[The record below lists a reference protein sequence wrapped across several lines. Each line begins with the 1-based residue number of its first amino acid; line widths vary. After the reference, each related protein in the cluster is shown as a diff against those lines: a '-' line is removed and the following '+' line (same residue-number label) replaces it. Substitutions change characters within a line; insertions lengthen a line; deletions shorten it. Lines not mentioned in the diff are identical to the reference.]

1 MARKSIIE
9 DIRKD
14 QIIESAIDALASV
27 GYTKTTLDQIA
38 ETADISRGVITYYF
52 RSKDQLISEVMNRIL
67 TDQKQIIMGRVDEA
81 ASPRERL
88 AEYIGASID
97 HMKSDRRHYE
107 AQVELWS
114 NLEYKKEFNQ
124 KIYRGCIEIVSKI
137 LKEGIEAGVFRDVGR
152 PECRGAHSGVHRRD
166 HDPVG
171 VQRGLRRPGH
181 DQGAPDRYH
190 LCLDPALG
198 ALRAGSRRAR
208 PAGSRPRHRNGER
221 VTCQSEEI

>member
-14 QIIESAIDALASV
+14 QIIQSAIDALASV

-52 RSKDQLISEVMNRIL
+52 KSKDQLISEVMRRML
-67 TDQKQIIMGRVDEA
+67 TEQKEIIMGRVDRA
-81 ASPRERL
+81 ASPREKL

-97 HMKSDRRHYE
+97 HMKSDRTHYE

-124 KIYRGCIEIVSKI
+124 KIYRGCIEVVTKI
-137 LKEGIEAGVFRDVGR
+137 LKEGIEAGVFRDMDVQNAAVLIQGSIDGIMIQWVFNEDSVDLDTIKGLLTDTIFASINR
-152 PECRGAHSGVHRRD
+152 QDAASG
-166 HDPVG
+166 
-171 VQRGLRRPGH
+171 
-181 DQGAPDRYH
+181 
-190 LCLDPALG
+190 
-198 ALRAGSRRAR
+198 
-208 PAGSRPRHRNGER
+208 
-221 VTCQSEEI
+221 